1 MSLRATRTRGNSS
14 LQVTEPNAMSLR
26 ATRTRGNS
34 SLQVTEPNA
43 MSLRATRTRGNSS
56 RGLTIVLAFVGVA
69 VAACGSDDG
78 GASDTTG
85 PATAPTGSETVTL
98 VTYDSFPEADT
109 SLNEALAA
117 FSADTGIDVEILVAG
132 DTGTMLAKASLT
144 AGNPEGDVMWGID
157 NTLLSRA
164 IADDVFEPYVAAGIA
179 DGSVDIAP
187 ELLELVPNGEATP
200 VDFGDVCVNYDI
212 GWFAERGLEPP
223 RSFADLADPTYA
235 GQLVV
240 QNPATSSPGLA
251 FLLATIHEY
260 GLEGWQDYWS
270 GLGGNGVEVV
280 DSWTQ
285 AYYERFTWAGGGP
298 TPMVVSYGSS
308 PPAEVIFADPPRD
321 DAPTGVIEDTCFRQV
336 EFAGVLR
343 GTDAPAAAQQLVD
356 FLVSASFQSELAL
369 NLFVYPANRSVELPQ
384 EFVDFAV
391 VPETSRALDP
401 ALIDAE
407 RSTWIDEWTEL
418 VLG

>member
-1 MSLRATRTRGNSS
+1 MN
-14 LQVTEPNAMSLR
+14 E
-26 ATRTRGNS
+26 
-34 SLQVTEPNA
+34 
-43 MSLRATRTRGNSS
+43 S
-56 RGLTIVLAFVGVA
+56 RRSAA
-69 VAACGSDDG
+69 VAQRSRRVAAVIVGALAVASCGSDSDG
-78 GASDTTG
+78 STT
-85 PATAPTGSETVTL
+85 ADTVTL

-109 SLNEALAA
+109 SLNDALAE

-132 DTGTMLAKASLT
+132 DTGTMLSKASLT

-164 IADDVFEPYVAAGIA
+164 IDDEVFEPYVASGIG
-179 DGSVDIAP
+179 DGSIDIAA

-212 GWFAERGLEPP
+212 GWYAERDLQPP
-223 RSFADLADPTYA
+223 ASFADLADPAYA

-240 QNPATSSPGLA
+240 QNAASSSPGLA

-260 GLEGWQDYWS
+260 GQEGWQDYWS
-270 GLGGNGVEVV
+270 QLGQNGVEVV

-343 GTDAPAAAQQLVD
+343 GAEAPDAARQLVD
-356 FLVSASFQSELAL
+356 FLVSERFQSELAL
-369 NLFVYPANRSVELPQ
+369 NLFVYPTNRSVELPP
-384 EFVDFAV
+384 EFVDVAV

-401 ALIDAE
+401 ELIDAE
-407 RSTWIDEWTEL
+407 RSAWIDEWTEL